1 MIQPKIS
8 EFVGN
13 ENSRK
18 KVVEWLVKWSDGS
31 KPLLLVGPP
40 GVGKTSFVHALCRE
54 FDIDLIE
61 LNASDTRNKNL
72 LAQVISPIFSNAS
85 LTGKNFLLFLD
96 EMDGISNREDSGG
109 LDFLLDLFKEPS
121 IRVIMAAN
129 KSNEAIKK
137 ISKVS
142 KTITFSPIPPRLSM
156 LYLDKILRLQNSSM
170 KVEDRFAVVRN
181 CFGDIRSL
189 LNAAQV
195 MKAGYVTTKNPV
207 LDIDIEDMINQF
219 FSSTTFEDALDV
231 VQRADISYS
240 DPRFGQSSEDRRRD
254 ILAAF
259 FSSIVMSK
267 IDVPTITLLL
277 DRLSYLDV
285 ILSRSLVMR
294 NWKIMRYFPLILTK
308 SLFYE
313 SRNKYI
319 RYNRYSIGFDHMG
332 IFSRAQGLKKT
343 LRILAQYFHTS
354 RSTFGSFYFE
364 PLRLILTRTAEYENL
379 IRSTITSEKEADVM
393 VREISRT
400 EEIGRRQNLT
410 TKYNIGSDAK

>member
-1 MIQPKIS
+1 MIHPKIS

-40 GVGKTSFVHALCRE
+40 GVGKTSFVHALCSE

-72 LAQVISPIFSNAS
+72 LTQVILPIFSNAS

-96 EMDGISNREDSGG
+96 EIDGISNREDTGG
-109 LDFLLDLFKEPS
+109 LDFLLDIFKEPS
-121 IRVIMAAN
+121 IRVVMAAN

-156 LYLDKILRLQNSSM
+156 LYLDRILRLQKSSM
-170 KVEDRFAVVRN
+170 KLEDRIAVVRN

-195 MKAGYVTTKNPV
+195 MKAGYTTTKNPV
-207 LDIDIEDMINQF
+207 LDIDIENMINQF
-219 FSSTTFEDALDV
+219 FSSTTFGEALDI

-240 DPRFGQSSEDRRRD
+240 DPRFGQSSEDRRKD

-267 IDVPTITLLL
+267 IDIATITLLL
-277 DRLSYLDV
+277 DRLSELDV

-294 NWKIMRYFPLILTK
+294 NWKILRYFPLILTK

-319 RYNRYSIGFDHMG
+319 RYNKYSIGFEHMG

-343 LRILAQYFHTS
+343 LRILALYFHTS

-364 PLRLILTRTAEYENL
+364 PLRQILTRTTDYENL
-379 IRSTITSEKEADVM
+379 IRSTITSEKESDVM

-400 EEIGRRQNLT
+400 EEMYRR
-410 TKYNIGSDAK
+410 

>member
-1 MIQPKIS
+1 VIHPKIS

-40 GVGKTSFVHALCRE
+40 GVGKTSFVHALSRE

-72 LAQVISPIFSNAS
+72 LAQVIFPIFSNAS

-96 EMDGISNREDSGG
+96 EIDGISNREDSGG

-121 IRVIMAAN
+121 IRVVMAAN

-156 LYLDKILRLQNSSM
+156 LYLDRILRLQNSSM
-170 KVEDRFAVVRN
+170 KLEDRIAVVRN

-195 MKAGYVTTKNPV
+195 MKAGYTTTKNPV
-207 LDIDIEDMINQF
+207 LDIDIENMINYF
-219 FSSTTFEDALDV
+219 FSSTTFEEALDI

-240 DPRFGQSSEDRRRD
+240 DPRFGQSSEDRRKD

-267 IDVPTITLLL
+267 IDIPTITLLL
-277 DRLSYLDV
+277 DRLSELDV

-294 NWKIMRYFPLILTK
+294 NWKILRYFPLILTK

-319 RYNRYSIGFDHMG
+319 RYNRYSIGFEHMG

-364 PLRLILTRTAEYENL
+364 PLKQILIRTTEYENL

-400 EEIGRRQNLT
+400 EEIGHR
-410 TKYNIGSDAK
+410 

>member
-1 MIQPKIS
+1 MIHPKIS

-18 KVVEWLVKWSDGS
+18 KVLEWLIKWSDGS

-72 LAQVISPIFSNAS
+72 LAQVIFPIFSNAS

-96 EMDGISNREDSGG
+96 EIDGISNREDSGG

-121 IRVIMAAN
+121 IRVVMAAN

-156 LYLDKILRLQNSSM
+156 LYLDRILRLQSSSM
-170 KVEDRFAVVRN
+170 KLEDRIAVVRN

-189 LNAAQV
+189 LNAAQI
-195 MKAGYVTTKNPV
+195 MKAGYTTTKNPV
-207 LDIDIEDMINQF
+207 LDIDIENMINQF
-219 FSSTTFEDALDV
+219 FSSTTFEEALDV
-231 VQRADISYS
+231 IQRADISYS
-240 DPRFGQSSEDRRRD
+240 DPRFGQSSEDRRKD
-254 ILAAF
+254 ILAGF

-267 IDVPTITLLL
+267 TDIPTVTLLL
-277 DRLSYLDV
+277 DRLSELDV
-285 ILSRSLVMR
+285 ILGRSLVMR
-294 NWKIMRYFPLILTK
+294 NWKILRYFPLILTR

-319 RYNRYSIGFDHMG
+319 RYNRYSIGFEHMG

-364 PLRLILTRTAEYENL
+364 PLRQILTRTTEYENL

-400 EEIGRRQNLT
+400 EEIVRR
-410 TKYNIGSDAK
+410 

>member
-1 MIQPKIS
+1 VIQPQIS

-18 KVVEWLVKWSDGS
+18 KVMEWLAKWSDGS

-72 LAQVISPIFSNAS
+72 LAQVIFPIFSNTS

-96 EMDGISNREDSGG
+96 EIDGISNREDSGG
-109 LDFLLDLFKEPS
+109 LDFLLELFKEPS
-121 IRVIMAAN
+121 IRVVMAAN
-129 KSNEAIKK
+129 KSNDAIKK

-156 LYLDKILRLQNSSM
+156 LYLDRLLRLQNSSM
-170 KVEDRFAVVRN
+170 KLEDRIAVVRN

-195 MKAGYVTTKNPV
+195 MKAGYTTTKNPV
-207 LDIDIEDMINQF
+207 LDIDIENMINQF
-219 FSSTTFEDALDV
+219 FSSMTFEEALDV
-231 VQRADISYS
+231 VKRADISYS
-240 DPRFGQSSEDRRRD
+240 DPRFGQSSEDRRKD

-267 IDVPTITLLL
+267 IDIHTITLLL
-277 DRLSYLDV
+277 DRLSELDV

-294 NWKIMRYFPLILTK
+294 NWKILRYFPLILTK

-319 RYNRYSIGFDHMG
+319 RYNKYSIGFEHMG

-343 LRILAQYFHTS
+343 LRILAKYFHTS
-354 RSTFGSFYFE
+354 RSTFGSLYFE
-364 PLRLILTRTAEYENL
+364 ALRQILTRTTEYENL

-400 EEIGRRQNLT
+400 EDTRRR
-410 TKYNIGSDAK
+410 

>member
-1 MIQPKIS
+1 MIHPKIS

-31 KPLLLVGPP
+31 KPLLLVGQP

-72 LAQVISPIFSNAS
+72 LAQVIFPIFSNAS

-96 EMDGISNREDSGG
+96 EIDGISNREDSGG

-121 IRVIMAAN
+121 IRVVMAAN

-156 LYLDKILRLQNSSM
+156 LYLDRILRLQNSSM
-170 KVEDRFAVVRN
+170 KLEDRIAVVRN

-195 MKAGYVTTKNPV
+195 MKAGYTTTKNPV
-207 LDIDIEDMINQF
+207 LDIDIENMINHF
-219 FSSTTFEDALDV
+219 FSSTTFEEALDIV
-231 VQRADISYS
+231 RRADISYS
-240 DPRFGQSSEDRRRD
+240 DPRFGQSSEDRRKD

-267 IDVPTITLLL
+267 IDIPTITLLL
-277 DRLSYLDV
+277 DRLSELDV

-294 NWKIMRYFPLILTK
+294 NWKILRYFPLILTK

-319 RYNRYSIGFDHMG
+319 RYNRYSIGFEHMG

-364 PLRLILTRTAEYENL
+364 PLRQILIRTTEYENL

-400 EEIGRRQNLT
+400 EEIGHR
-410 TKYNIGSDAK
+410 

>member
-1 MIQPKIS
+1 MLVVIHPKIS
-8 EFVGN
+8 DFVGN
-13 ENSRK
+13 ENPRK
-18 KVVEWLVKWSDGS
+18 KIIEWLVKWSNGS

-61 LNASDTRNKNL
+61 LNASDTRNKNM
-72 LAQVISPIFSNAS
+72 LAQVVFPIFSNAS

-96 EMDGISNREDSGG
+96 EIDGISNREDSGG

-121 IRVIMAAN
+121 IRVVMAAN
-129 KSNEAIKK
+129 KLNEAVKK

-142 KTITFSPIPPRLSM
+142 KTVKFSPVPPRLSM
-156 LYLDKILRLQNSSM
+156 LYLDKILRIQNSSM
-170 KVEDRFAVVRN
+170 KAEDKIALVRN

-189 LNAAQV
+189 LNTAQV
-195 MKAGYVTTKNPV
+195 MIAGYLTTRIQA

-219 FSSTTFEDALDV
+219 FSAKTFEEALDI
-231 VQRADISYS
+231 VQQADISYS
-240 DPRFGQSSEDRRRD
+240 DPRFGQSSEDRRKD

-267 IDVPTITLLL
+267 IDMATISILL
-277 DRLSYLDV
+277 DRLSELDV

-294 NWKIMRYFPLILTK
+294 NWKILRYFPLILTK

-319 RYNRYSIGFDHMG
+319 RYNRYSIGFEHMG
-332 IFSRAQGLKKT
+332 IYSRAQGLKKAF
-343 LRILAQYFHTS
+343 RALAQYFHTS
-354 RSTFGSFYFE
+354 RSSFGCFYFE
-364 PLRLILTRTAEYENL
+364 ALRQILSDIGEYEDL
-379 IRSTITSEKEADVM
+379 IRSTITSEKEADVI

-400 EEIGRRQNLT
+400 EYIRQR
-410 TKYNIGSDAK
+410 

>member
-1 MIQPKIS
+1 MIHPKIS

-72 LAQVISPIFSNAS
+72 LAQVIFPIFSNAS

-96 EMDGISNREDSGG
+96 EIDGISNREDSGG

-121 IRVIMAAN
+121 IRVVMAAN

-156 LYLDKILRLQNSSM
+156 LYLDRILRLQNSSM
-170 KVEDRFAVVRN
+170 KLEDRIAVVRN

-195 MKAGYVTTKNPV
+195 MKAGYTTTKNPV
-207 LDIDIEDMINQF
+207 LDIDIENMINHF
-219 FSSTTFEDALDV
+219 FSSTTFAEALDV

-240 DPRFGQSSEDRRRD
+240 DPRFGQSSEDRRKD

-267 IDVPTITLLL
+267 IDIPTITLLL
-277 DRLSYLDV
+277 DRLSELDV

-294 NWKIMRYFPLILTK
+294 NWKILRYFPLILTK

-319 RYNRYSIGFDHMG
+319 RYNRYSIGFEHMG

-364 PLRLILTRTAEYENL
+364 PLRQILIRTTEYENL

-400 EEIGRRQNLT
+400 EEIGHR
-410 TKYNIGSDAK
+410 

>member
-1 MIQPKIS
+1 MIRPKIS

-18 KVVEWLVKWSDGS
+18 KVVEWIVKWSDGS

-40 GVGKTSFVHALCRE
+40 GVGKTSFVHAICHE
-54 FDIDLIE
+54 FDIDLVE
-61 LNASDTRNKNL
+61 LNASDSRNKNL

-96 EMDGISNREDSGG
+96 EIDGISNREDSGG

-121 IRVIMAAN
+121 IRVVMAAN

-156 LYLDKILRLQNSSM
+156 LYLDRILRLQNSLM
-170 KVEDRFAVVRN
+170 KPEDRIAVVRN
-181 CFGDIRSL
+181 CLGDIRSL

-195 MKAGYVTTKNPV
+195 MKAGYTTTKNPGV
-207 LDIDIEDMINQF
+207 DIDIENTINQF
-219 FSSTTFEDALDV
+219 FSSTTFGEALDV

-240 DPRFGQSSEDRRRD
+240 DPRFGQSSEDRRKD

-259 FSSIVMSK
+259 FSTIVMSK
-267 IDVPTITLLL
+267 IDITTIALLL
-277 DRLSYLDV
+277 DRLSELDV

-294 NWKIMRYFPLILTK
+294 NWKILRYFPLILTK

-319 RYNRYSIGFDHMG
+319 RYNRYSIGFEHMG

-343 LRILAQYFHTS
+343 IRILAKFFHTS
-354 RSTFGSFYFE
+354 RSTFGSVYFE
-364 PLRLILTRTAEYENL
+364 PLKHILTRTTEYENL
-379 IRSTITSEKEADVM
+379 IRSTITSEKEADAM

-400 EEIGRRQNLT
+400 EEIAR
-410 TKYNIGSDAK
+410 

>member
-1 MIQPKIS
+1 MIHPKIS

-31 KPLLLVGPP
+31 KPLLLVGQP

-72 LAQVISPIFSNAS
+72 LAQVIFPIFSNAS

-96 EMDGISNREDSGG
+96 EIDGISNREDSGG

-121 IRVIMAAN
+121 IRVVMAAN

-156 LYLDKILRLQNSSM
+156 LYLDRILRLQNSSM
-170 KVEDRFAVVRN
+170 KLEDRIAVVRN

-195 MKAGYVTTKNPV
+195 MKAGYTTTKNPV
-207 LDIDIEDMINQF
+207 LDIDIENTINHF
-219 FSSTTFEDALDV
+219 FSSTTFAEALDV

-240 DPRFGQSSEDRRRD
+240 DPRFGQSSEDRRKD

-267 IDVPTITLLL
+267 IDIPTITLLL
-277 DRLSYLDV
+277 DRLSELDV

-294 NWKIMRYFPLILTK
+294 NWKILRYFPLILTK

-319 RYNRYSIGFDHMG
+319 RYNRYSIGFEHMG

-364 PLRLILTRTAEYENL
+364 PLRQILTRTTEYENL

-400 EEIGRRQNLT
+400 EEIGHR
-410 TKYNIGSDAK
+410 

>member
-1 MIQPKIS
+1 
-8 EFVGN
+8 
-13 ENSRK
+13 
-18 KVVEWLVKWSDGS
+18 VEWLVKWSDGS

-40 GVGKTSFVHALCRE
+40 GVGKTSFVHALSRE

-72 LAQVISPIFSNAS
+72 LAQVIFPIFSNAS

-96 EMDGISNREDSGG
+96 EIDGISNREDSGG

-121 IRVIMAAN
+121 IRVVMAAN

-156 LYLDKILRLQNSSM
+156 LYLDRILRLQNSSM
-170 KVEDRFAVVRN
+170 KLEDRIAVVRN

-195 MKAGYVTTKNPV
+195 MKAGYTTTKNPV
-207 LDIDIEDMINQF
+207 LDTDIENMINHF
-219 FSSTTFEDALDV
+219 FSSTTFAEALDV

-240 DPRFGQSSEDRRRD
+240 DPRFGQSSEDRRKD

-267 IDVPTITLLL
+267 IDIPTITLLL
-277 DRLSYLDV
+277 DRLSELDV

-294 NWKIMRYFPLILTK
+294 NWKILRYFPLILTK
-308 SLFYE
+308 SLFYD

-319 RYNRYSIGFDHMG
+319 RYNRYSIGFEHMG

-364 PLRLILTRTAEYENL
+364 PLRQILTRTTEYENL

-400 EEIGRRQNLT
+400 EELGHR
-410 TKYNIGSDAK
+410 

>member
-1 MIQPKIS
+1 MIHPKIS

-72 LAQVISPIFSNAS
+72 LAQVIFPIFSNAS

-96 EMDGISNREDSGG
+96 EIDGISNREDSGG

-121 IRVIMAAN
+121 IRVVMAAN

-156 LYLDKILRLQNSSM
+156 LYLDRILRLQNSSM
-170 KVEDRFAVVRN
+170 KLEDRIAVVRN

-195 MKAGYVTTKNPV
+195 MKAGYTTTKNPV
-207 LDIDIEDMINQF
+207 LDIDIENMINHF
-219 FSSTTFEDALDV
+219 FSSTTFEEALDV

-240 DPRFGQSSEDRRRD
+240 DPRFGQSSEDRRKD

-267 IDVPTITLLL
+267 IDIPTITLLL
-277 DRLSYLDV
+277 DRLSELDV

-294 NWKIMRYFPLILTK
+294 NWKILRYFPLILTK

-319 RYNRYSIGFDHMG
+319 RYNRYSIGFEHMG

-364 PLRLILTRTAEYENL
+364 PLRQILTRTTEYENL

-400 EEIGRRQNLT
+400 EEIGHR
-410 TKYNIGSDAK
+410 

>member
-1 MIQPKIS
+1 VIHPKIS

-40 GVGKTSFVHALCRE
+40 GVGKTSFVHALSRE

-72 LAQVISPIFSNAS
+72 LAQVIFPIFSNAS

-96 EMDGISNREDSGG
+96 EIDGISNREDSGG

-121 IRVIMAAN
+121 IRVVMVAN

-156 LYLDKILRLQNSSM
+156 LYLDRILRLQNSSM
-170 KVEDRFAVVRN
+170 KLEDRIAVVRN

-195 MKAGYVTTKNPV
+195 MKAGYTTTKNPV
-207 LDIDIEDMINQF
+207 LDIDIENMINHF
-219 FSSTTFEDALDV
+219 FSSTTFAEALDV
-231 VQRADISYS
+231 IQRADISYS
-240 DPRFGQSSEDRRRD
+240 DPRFGQSSEDRRKD

-267 IDVPTITLLL
+267 IDIPTITLLL
-277 DRLSYLDV
+277 DRLSELDV

-294 NWKIMRYFPLILTK
+294 NWKILRYFPLILTK
-308 SLFYE
+308 SLFYD

-319 RYNRYSIGFDHMG
+319 RYNRYSIGFEHMG

-364 PLRLILTRTAEYENL
+364 PLRQILTRTTEYENL
-379 IRSTITSEKEADVM
+379 IRSTIPSEKEADVM

-400 EEIGRRQNLT
+400 EEIGHR
-410 TKYNIGSDAK
+410 

>member
-1 MIQPKIS
+1 MIHPKIS

-31 KPLLLVGPP
+31 KPLLLIGQP
-40 GVGKTSFVHALCRE
+40 GVGKTSFVHALSRE
-54 FDIDLIE
+54 FNIDLIE

-72 LAQVISPIFSNAS
+72 LAQVIFPIFSNAS

-96 EMDGISNREDSGG
+96 EIDGISNREDSGG

-121 IRVIMAAN
+121 IRVVMAAN

-142 KTITFSPIPPRLSM
+142 KTVTFSPIPPRLSM
-156 LYLDKILRLQNSSM
+156 LYLDRILRLQNSSM
-170 KVEDRFAVVRN
+170 KLEDRIVVVRN
-181 CFGDIRSL
+181 CLGDIRSL
-189 LNAAQV
+189 LNAAQA
-195 MKAGYVTTKNPV
+195 MKAGYTTTKNPV
-207 LDIDIEDMINQF
+207 LDIDIENMINQF
-219 FSSTTFEDALDV
+219 FSSTTFEEALDV

-240 DPRFGQSSEDRRRD
+240 DPRFGQSSEDRRKD

-267 IDVPTITLLL
+267 IDIPTITLLL
-277 DRLSYLDV
+277 DRLSELDV

-294 NWKIMRYFPLILTK
+294 NWKILRYFPLILTK

-319 RYNRYSIGFDHMG
+319 RYNRYSIGFEHMG

-364 PLRLILTRTAEYENL
+364 PLRQILTRTTEYEKL

-393 VREISRT
+393 VREISRK
-400 EEIGRRQNLT
+400 EEMGRR
-410 TKYNIGSDAK
+410 

>member
-1 MIQPKIS
+1 MIHPKIS

-31 KPLLLVGPP
+31 KPLLLVGQP

-72 LAQVISPIFSNAS
+72 LAQVIFPIFSNAS

-96 EMDGISNREDSGG
+96 EIDGISNREDSGG

-121 IRVIMAAN
+121 IRVVMAAN

-156 LYLDKILRLQNSSM
+156 LYLDRILRLQNSSM
-170 KVEDRFAVVRN
+170 KLEDRIAVVRN

-195 MKAGYVTTKNPV
+195 MKAGYTTTKNPV
-207 LDIDIEDMINQF
+207 LDIDIENMINHF
-219 FSSTTFEDALDV
+219 FSSTTFAEALDV

-240 DPRFGQSSEDRRRD
+240 DPRFGQSSEDRRKD

-267 IDVPTITLLL
+267 IDIPTITLLL
-277 DRLSYLDV
+277 DRLSELDV

-294 NWKIMRYFPLILTK
+294 NWKILRYFPLILTK
-308 SLFYE
+308 SLFYD

-319 RYNRYSIGFDHMG
+319 RYNRYSIGFEHMG

-364 PLRLILTRTAEYENL
+364 PLRQILTRTTEYENL
-379 IRSTITSEKEADVM
+379 IRSTIPSEKEADVM

-400 EEIGRRQNLT
+400 EEIGHR
-410 TKYNIGSDAK
+410 

>member
-1 MIQPKIS
+1 MIHPKIS

-40 GVGKTSFVHALCRE
+40 GVGKTSFVHALSRE

-72 LAQVISPIFSNAS
+72 LAQVIFPIFSNAS

-96 EMDGISNREDSGG
+96 EIDGISNREDSGG

-121 IRVIMAAN
+121 IRVVMAAN

-156 LYLDKILRLQNSSM
+156 LYLDRILRLQNSSM
-170 KVEDRFAVVRN
+170 KLEDRIAVVRN

-195 MKAGYVTTKNPV
+195 MKAGYTTTKNPV
-207 LDIDIEDMINQF
+207 LDIDIENMINYF
-219 FSSTTFEDALDV
+219 FSSTTFEEALDI

-240 DPRFGQSSEDRRRD
+240 DPRFGQSSEDRRKD

-267 IDVPTITLLL
+267 IDIPTITLLL
-277 DRLSYLDV
+277 DRLSELDV

-294 NWKIMRYFPLILTK
+294 NWKILRYFPLILTK

-319 RYNRYSIGFDHMG
+319 RYNRYSIGFEHMG

-364 PLRLILTRTAEYENL
+364 PLRKILIRTTEYENL
-379 IRSTITSEKEADVM
+379 IRSTITPEKEADVM

-400 EEIGRRQNLT
+400 EEIGHR
-410 TKYNIGSDAK
+410 

>member
-1 MIQPKIS
+1 MIHPKIS

-18 KVVEWLVKWSDGS
+18 KVLEWLIKWSDGS

-72 LAQVISPIFSNAS
+72 LAQVIFPIFSNAS

-96 EMDGISNREDSGG
+96 EIDGISNREDSGG

-121 IRVIMAAN
+121 IRVVMAAN

-156 LYLDKILRLQNSSM
+156 LYLDRILRLQSSSM
-170 KVEDRFAVVRN
+170 KLEDRIAVVRN

-189 LNAAQV
+189 LNAAQI
-195 MKAGYVTTKNPV
+195 MKAGYTTTKNPV
-207 LDIDIEDMINQF
+207 LDIDIENMINQF
-219 FSSTTFEDALDV
+219 FSSTTFEEALDV
-231 VQRADISYS
+231 IQRADISYS
-240 DPRFGQSSEDRRRD
+240 DPRFGQSSEDRRKD
-254 ILAAF
+254 ILAGF

-267 IDVPTITLLL
+267 TDIPTVTLLL
-277 DRLSYLDV
+277 DRLSELDV
-285 ILSRSLVMR
+285 ILGRSLVMR
-294 NWKIMRYFPLILTK
+294 NWKILRYFPLILTR

-319 RYNRYSIGFDHMG
+319 RYNRYSIGFEHMG

-343 LRILAQYFHTS
+343 LQILAQSFHTS

-364 PLRLILTRTAEYENL
+364 PLRQILTRTTEYEKL

-400 EEIGRRQNLT
+400 EEIGRR
-410 TKYNIGSDAK
+410 

>member
-1 MIQPKIS
+1 MIHPKIS

-31 KPLLLVGPP
+31 KPLLLVGQP

-72 LAQVISPIFSNAS
+72 LAQVIFPIFSNAS

-96 EMDGISNREDSGG
+96 EIDGISNREDSGG

-121 IRVIMAAN
+121 IRVVMAAN

-156 LYLDKILRLQNSSM
+156 LYLDRILRLQNSSM
-170 KVEDRFAVVRN
+170 KLEDRIAVVRN

-195 MKAGYVTTKNPV
+195 MKAGYTTTKNPV
-207 LDIDIEDMINQF
+207 LDIDIENMINHF
-219 FSSTTFEDALDV
+219 FSSTTFEEALDI

-240 DPRFGQSSEDRRRD
+240 DPRFGQSSEDRRKD

-267 IDVPTITLLL
+267 IDIPTITLLL
-277 DRLSYLDV
+277 DRLSELDV

-294 NWKIMRYFPLILTK
+294 NWKILRYFPLILTK

-319 RYNRYSIGFDHMG
+319 RYNRYSIGFEHMG

-364 PLRLILTRTAEYENL
+364 PLRQILIRTTEYENL

-400 EEIGRRQNLT
+400 EELGHR
-410 TKYNIGSDAK
+410 